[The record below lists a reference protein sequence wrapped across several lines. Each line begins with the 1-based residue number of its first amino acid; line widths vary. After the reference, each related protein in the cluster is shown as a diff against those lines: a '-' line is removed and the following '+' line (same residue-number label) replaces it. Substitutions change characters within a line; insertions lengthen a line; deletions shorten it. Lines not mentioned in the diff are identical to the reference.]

1 MFSGGI
7 GMEHRFKMDYLTVKF
22 IITRSKYQEAS

>member
-7 GMEHRFKMDYLTVKF
+7 GMEHRFKMDYLTGKF